1 MKNPLLFLLLASVPA
16 LVLAQ
21 STTDKDKPRPVEPV
35 LAQLHS
41 GPGRIGVRLTFA
53 KDTGLPTIVG
63 LTRGGP
69 ASDAGFLIGDVIIK
83 IDKNYTNSLSQ
94 DEVKLA
100 LHGDPGIGVELTV
113 QRQDDPKLIVRAVDR
128 RILTTEAEEVV
139 PNTKLPETVFPDTDT
154 VQ

>member
-1 MKNPLLFLLLASVPA
+1 MKKSFLLALLAVPA

-21 STTDKDKPRPVEPV
+21 SNDSSDKPKPVEPV
-35 LAQLHS
+35 LAQFHS
-41 GPGRIGVRLTFA
+41 GPGRIGVRLAFA
-53 KDTGLPTIVG
+53 KDTGMPTIIG

-83 IDKNYTNSLSQ
+83 IDKNYTNTLTQ

-139 PNTKLPETVFPDTDT
+139 PSTKLPETVFPDSDT